1 MRITPLRALAPT
13 TGVGTEATPAA
24 ASATDAKEGESI
36 VEVVGV
42 MEL

>member
-24 ASATDAKEGESI
+24 SATDAKEGESI